1 MCFIIPFF
9 PWIIGWPNCKIF
21 ICGKEILIIYIFLHQ
36 HIHFIIIT
44 SSSLKFGCKIRW
56 HSDLD
61 YIKYLWVWLSW
72 ICKQMTFLKTW
83 SHIKSFTINALF
95 SSDTINKPHFPS
107 RISEKSTFW
116 KISLSAK
123 ILGNCYPLPCPCFS
137 LSPNEESK
145 QCFKS
150 SMSWSSVF

>member
-1 MCFIIPFF
+1 MSLIISFF
-9 PWIIGWPNCKIF
+9 PWTIGWSKIF
-21 ICGKEILIIYIFLHQ
+21 IYEKEIFIVDIFLHQ
-36 HIHFIIIT
+36 YIHSAIIT
-44 SSSLKFGCKIRW
+44 SFNLKFGCKFGW
-56 HSDLD
+56 HSNLD
-61 YIKYLWVWLSW
+61 YIKYLWVWLTW

-116 KISLSAK
+116 KIPLSAK
-123 ILGNCYPLPCPCFS
+123 ILGNCCPLPCACFP
-137 LSPNEESK
+137 LAPNGESK

-150 SMSWSSVF
+150 SVSWSWAF

>member
-1 MCFIIPFF
+1 MCLIIPFF
-9 PWIIGWPNCKIF
+9 SWIIGWSNSKIF
-21 ICGKEILIIYIFLHQ
+21 IYGKEILIICIFLHL
-36 HIHFIIIT
+36 HMYFIIIT
-44 SSSLKFGCKIRW
+44 SSSLKYGRKIRW
-56 HSDLD
+56 YSNLD
-61 YIKYLWVWLSW
+61 YIKYLRVWLSR

-123 ILGNCYPLPCPCFS
+123 ILGNCYPLPCTCFS
-137 LSPNEESK
+137 LAPNEESK

-150 SMSWSSVF
+150 SMSWSSVL

>member
-1 MCFIIPFF
+1 MCLITPLFS
-9 PWIIGWPNCKIF
+9 WIIGWANSKIS
-21 ICGKEILIIYIFLHQ
+21 IYGQEILKIYIFLHQ

-44 SSSLKFGCKIRW
+44 SSSLKFGCKIGW
-56 HSDLD
+56 HSNLD
-61 YIKYLWVWLSW
+61 RIKYLWVWLSR

-83 SHIKSFTINALF
+83 SHIKSCTINALF

-107 RISEKSTFW
+107 RISEKSTLW

-123 ILGNCYPLPCPCFS
+123 ILGNWSPPPRTCFS
-137 LSPNEESK
+137 LAPNEESK

-150 SMSWSSVF
+150 SVSWSSVF